1 MGSMARRQTWGGV
14 CQALGSRYSLPAPA
28 LVAFSVAFARLRTC
42 GVQAGP
48 TAFVDAD
55 ATKVFYHAA
64 SRERAHYEFPYL
76 VAAAVAHGVNRTQRR
91 ATVGTDLP
99 RLWKEGRP
107 GGHDF

>member
-1 MGSMARRQTWGGV
+1 MGRMARRQSWGGV
-14 CQALGSRYSLPAPA
+14 CQALGSHYTLPAPA
-28 LVAFSVAFARLRTC
+28 LVASSVAFARLRTC

-55 ATKVFYHAA
+55 ATKVNHAA
-64 SRERAHYEFPYL
+64 NREGAHYEFPYVL
-76 VAAAVAHGVNRTQRR
+76 AAAVAHGVNRTQRR
-91 ATVGTDLP
+91 AAVGTDLP